1 MRKKKYLTPK
11 VVRSIEVASD
21 SILLANSPFD
31 PDGEGIEFGGEGGD
45 EEIVQ
50 SKKGNLFWSSNE

>member
-1 MRKKKYLTPK
+1 MKKQYLTPK
-11 VVRSIEVASD
+11 ARSIEVTSE
-21 SILLANSPFD
+21 SILVNNSQFD

-50 SKKGNLFWSSNE
+50 SKAGDFWYSN

>member
-1 MRKKKYLTPK
+1 MRKQYLTPK
-11 VVRSIEVASD
+11 ARSIEVAST
-21 SILLANSPFD
+21 SILVTDSQFD

-50 SKKGNLFWSSNE
+50 SKASDFWHSN

>member
-11 VVRSIEVASD
+11 VRSIEVASE
-21 SILLANSPFD
+21 SILLTNSQFD

-45 EEIVQ
+45 EEIV
-50 SKKGNLFWSSNE
+50 L

>member
-11 VVRSIEVASD
+11 VRSIEVASD
-21 SILLANSPFD
+21 SILLANSQFD

-45 EEIVQ
+45 EEIV
-50 SKKGNLFWSSNE
+50 L